1 MPGPEPGG
9 VKRLRPG
16 RRVGSIRTKVWPYHA
31 LRGRYGFGALG
42 GVIDVQADKAWRPG
56 ARREDV
62 AGSRF
67 ERNERFERGLV
78 LRESVLG
85 REHVERS
92 LARAEEDPFLLPIQ
106 QLAVE
111 FGWGEVWSRPGLP
124 RKTRSFLSIAYLAA
138 QGKLD
143 ELGAHV
149 AGAVRN
155 GASREEIGEVLLQAA
170 LYCGM
175 PAGLEAFRVAKRAL
189 DDLEAGGREGTQS
202 PTGEDAP

>member
-1 MPGPEPGG
+1 MNVTLSIDER
-9 VKRLRPG
+9 VDALDRLRSGLGLG
-16 RRVGSIRTKVWPYHA
+16 R
-31 LRGRYGFGALG
+31 GAAAG
-42 GVIDVQADKAWRPG
+42 WEEQVKQERHGT
-56 ARREDV
+56 RREDV
-62 AGSRF
+62 TNSGF
-67 ERNERFERGLV
+67 EKNERFERGLA
-78 LRESVLG
+78 LRKEVLG
-85 REHVERS
+85 IEHVERS

-138 QGKLD
+138 LGKTD

-155 GASREEIGEVLLQAA
+155 GATREEIREVLLQAA

-189 DDLEAGGREGTQS
+189 DELDDAGRGGGEG
-202 PTGEDAP
+202 GEGESAETEGVGS

>member
-1 MPGPEPGG
+1 MTDSGFETSERFDRG
-9 VKRLRPG
+9 L
-16 RRVGSIRTKVWPYHA
+16 A
-31 LRGRYGFGALG
+31 LR
-42 GVIDVQADKAWRPG
+42 K
-56 ARREDV
+56 E
-62 AGSRF
+62 
-67 ERNERFERGLV
+67 
-78 LRESVLG
+78 VLG

-92 LARAEEDPFLLPIQ
+92 LARAEDDPFLLPVQ

-124 RKTRSFLSIAYLAA
+124 RKTRSFLSIACLAA
-138 QGKLD
+138 EGKTD

-155 GASREEIGEVLLQAA
+155 GATREEIREVLLQAA

-189 DDLEAGGREGTQS
+189 DELDDAGRGGGEG
-202 PTGEDAP
+202 GEGESAETEGVGS

>member
-1 MPGPEPGG
+1 MTDSGFETSERFDRG
-9 VKRLRPG
+9 L
-16 RRVGSIRTKVWPYHA
+16 A
-31 LRGRYGFGALG
+31 LR
-42 GVIDVQADKAWRPG
+42 K
-56 ARREDV
+56 E
-62 AGSRF
+62 
-67 ERNERFERGLV
+67 
-78 LRESVLG
+78 VLG

-92 LARAEEDPFLLPIQ
+92 LARAEEDPFLLPVQ

-138 QGKLD
+138 LGKTD

-155 GASREEIGEVLLQAA
+155 GATREEIGEVLLQAA

-189 DDLEAGGREGTQS
+189 DELDDSGRGGEGESTEGVGS
-202 PTGEDAP
+202 

>member
-1 MPGPEPGG
+1 MNVTRSIDEPGDALERLQG
-9 VKRLRPG
+9 RLALGRGAAAGWAERVKRE
-16 RRVGSIRTKVWPYHA
+16 RRGTRRK
-31 LRGRYGFGALG
+31 
-42 GVIDVQADKAWRPG
+42 DVTDSEIEKN
-56 ARREDV
+56 D
-62 AGSRF
+62 
-67 ERNERFERGLV
+67 RFERGLA
-78 LRESVLG
+78 LRKEVLG
-85 REHVERS
+85 SEHVERS

-106 QLAVE
+106 QIAVE

-138 QGKLD
+138 QGRTD

-155 GASREEIGEVLLQAA
+155 GASREEIREVLLQAS

-189 DDLEAGGREGTQS
+189 DELDDAGCGGKGESTEGVGS
-202 PTGEDAP
+202 

>member
-1 MPGPEPGG
+1 M
-9 VKRLRPG
+9 
-16 RRVGSIRTKVWPYHA
+16 TDA
-31 LRGRYGFGALG
+31 GF
-42 GVIDVQADKAWRPG
+42 D
-56 ARREDV
+56 
-62 AGSRF
+62 
-67 ERNERFERGLV
+67 RNERFEKGLA
-78 LRESVLG
+78 LRKQVLG

-106 QLAVE
+106 QIAAEV
-111 FGWGEVWSRPGLP
+111 GWGWVWSRPGLP
-124 RKTRSFLSIAYLAA
+124 LKTRSFLSIAYLAA
-138 QGKLD
+138 LGKTD

-189 DDLEAGGREGTQS
+189 DELGDSGPGGGAESTEGVGS
-202 PTGEDAP
+202 